1 MMNGV
6 LFIHI
11 NLLIMPIFRADVF
24 VNSNVG
30 KITTEVEAATYN
42 GAKEQIYAKHGNVG
56 QITNL
61 RQVSNRSSN
70 SSSSS
75 DGDGTGTVAL
85 IGIFIVFWVLYA
97 FTPWILM
104 GLGGSVGTWIG
115 EKCTGMSIVE
125 YGEGNEDTGH
135 KKAAVILALALFLGG
150 VGFVKGAQWK
160 AEFDTP
166 ESSTPAQ
173 VNKVPPK

>member
-1 MMNGV
+1 MA
-6 LFIHI
+6 HWK
-11 NLLIMPIFRADVF
+11 ADVF
-24 VNSNVG
+24 VNSSVG
-30 KITTEVEAATYN
+30 KITAEVESATSY
-42 GAKEQIYAKHGNVG
+42 GAKEQIYAKYGNVG

-61 RQVSNRSSN
+61 RQVSNRSS

-75 DGDGTGTVAL
+75 GDGDGNGAVAL
-85 IGIFIVFWVLYA
+85 IGIFIVFWILYA

-104 GLGGSVGTWIG
+104 GLGGAVGTWIG

-166 ESSTPAQ
+166 ESSPPAQ
-173 VNKVPPK
+173 VR